1 MKTKITLQVRAFPV
15 RVYDHN
21 TGAEREDTIVLDKQQ
36 LQAAQIVG
44 QSSKEL
50 IQRLYEREGCTVLGI
65 GKAEKREISLNL
77 EELYRA
83 HAFHQRGKREKVEA

>member
-15 RVYDHN
+15 RVHDHN
-21 TGAEREDTIVLDKQQ
+21 ISAEREDTVVLDKQQ

-50 IQRLYEREGCTVLGI
+50 IQRLYEREGCTVLEI

-77 EELYRA
+77 EELYQA
-83 HAFHQRGKREKVEA
+83 HAFHQRGKREKVEV